1 MAKFQGQ
8 KQFFGKSLNKTKTLA
23 GHFTKKGKKKGKI
36 IYNLVKKCNP
46 GFGLVKNFLLQKMRS
61 QCHFSFDLIFH
72 RRNYHYSRQ
81 TDARV
86 THHEKRVIFP
96 YLGTKANFR
105 STLNAFHLKTQM

>member
-1 MAKFQGQ
+1 MNGKISRAKV
-8 KQFFGKSLNKTKTLA
+8 FFGKSLNKTKTLA

-36 IYNLVKKCNP
+36 IYNLVKKCNT

-96 YLGTKANFR
+96 YLGTKADF
-105 STLNAFHLKTQM
+105 

>member
-1 MAKFQGQ
+1 MNGKISRAKV
-8 KQFFGKSLNKTKTLA
+8 FFGKSLNKTKTLA

-86 THHEKRVIFP
+86 THHEKGVIFP
-96 YLGTKANFR
+96 YLGCE
-105 STLNAFHLKTQM
+105 S